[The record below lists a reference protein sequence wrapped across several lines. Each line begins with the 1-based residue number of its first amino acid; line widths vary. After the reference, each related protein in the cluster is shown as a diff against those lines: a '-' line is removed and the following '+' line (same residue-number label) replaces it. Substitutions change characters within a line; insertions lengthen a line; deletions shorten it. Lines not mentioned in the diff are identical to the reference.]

1 MTNEIKMITFDL
13 DDTLW
18 DNKPTITN
26 AEIET
31 RKWIEDRVG
40 TIDWGDLN
48 DFLQLRETLIKNDR
62 SIAWDISKLRV
73 EIFKEKI
80 NGLASADDKTKIAE
94 DAFAYFLKKRHEI
107 ELFPGVEDALKALS
121 EKYMLGVLTNGN
133 ADIYKLSIGKYFEFS
148 ISSLEAQDSKPN
160 KPHFELAKSRLTNL
174 KYSEMLHIGDHQ
186 INDIFG
192 AHALGMEVLWFNNA
206 KALWEQNFEKPDQF
220 YDWHSLAKIIE
231 EKYESR

>member
-1 MTNEIKMITFDL
+1 MTNEIQMITFDL

-18 DNKPTITN
+18 DNKPTIIN
-26 AEIET
+26 AEIKT

-40 TIDWGDLN
+40 AIEWGDLN
-48 DFLQLRETLIKNDR
+48 DFLQLRETLIKKDK
-62 SIAWDISKLRV
+62 SIAWDISKLRI

-80 NGLASADDKTKIAE
+80 KGLVSTDDITKLAE

-107 ELFPGVEDALKALS
+107 ELFPGVEDALKVLS
-121 EKYMLGVLTNGN
+121 ENYMLGVLTNGN

-148 ISSLEAQDSKPN
+148 ISSFEAQDSKPS
-160 KPHFELAKSRLTNL
+160 KSHFELAKSRLPNL

-192 AHALGMEVLWFNNA
+192 AHSLGIKALWFNNK
-206 KALWEQNFEKPDQF
+206 KARWEQDFEKPDQF
-220 YDWHSLAKIIE
+220 YNWYSLAKIIE

>member
-1 MTNEIKMITFDL
+1 MITFDL

-18 DNKPTITN
+18 DNRPTITN

-31 RKWIEDRVG
+31 RKWIESIVG
-40 TIDWGDLN
+40 SINWGDLN
-48 DFLQLRETLIKNDR
+48 DFLLLREALIEKDK
-62 SIAWDISKLRV
+62 SIAWDISKLRI
-73 EIFKEKI
+73 EIFKEKMK
-80 NGLASADDKTKIAE
+80 GLDSSYDIQKLAE
-94 DAFAYFLKKRHEI
+94 DAFDFFLKKRHEI
-107 ELFPGVEDALKALS
+107 KLFPGVESALKTLS
-121 EKYMLGVLTNGN
+121 ENYMLGVLTNGN

-160 KPHFELAKSRLTNL
+160 KPHFESAKSYLPNL

-186 INDIFG
+186 INDVFG
-192 AHALGMEVLWFNNA
+192 AHALGIKVLWFNNTE
-206 KALWEQNFEKPDQF
+206 ALWEQDFEKPDQF

>member
-1 MTNEIKMITFDL
+1 MTNKIKMITFDL

-26 AEIET
+26 AEIKT
-31 RKWIEDRVG
+31 REWIEDRVG
-40 TIDWGDLN
+40 AIEWGDLN
-48 DFLQLRETLIKNDR
+48 DFLQIREALISKDK
-62 SIAWDISKLRV
+62 SIAWDISKLRI

-80 NGLASADDKTKIAE
+80 KDLAPAGDITKLAE
-94 DAFAYFLKKRHEI
+94 DAFDYFLKKRHEV
-107 ELFPGVEDALKALS
+107 ELFPGVEGALKALS
-121 EKYMLGVLTNGN
+121 ENYMLGVLTNGN
-133 ADIYKLSIGKYFEFS
+133 ADIHKLSIGKYFEFS

-160 KPHFELAKSRLTNL
+160 KSHFELAKSYLPNL

-186 INDIFG
+186 INDVFG
-192 AHALGMEVLWFNNA
+192 AHALGIKVLWFNNTEA
-206 KALWEQNFEKPDQF
+206 PWEQNFERPDQF

>member
-1 MTNEIKMITFDL
+1 MINEIQMITFDL

-26 AEIET
+26 AEIKT
-31 RKWIEDRVG
+31 RKWIEEKVG
-40 TIDWGDLN
+40 AIEWGDLN
-48 DFLQLRETLIKNDR
+48 DFLQLREALIRKDK
-62 SIAWDISKLRV
+62 SIAWDISKLRI

-80 NGLASADDKTKIAE
+80 KGLVSNDEITKLAE
-94 DAFAYFLKKRHEI
+94 EAFSYFLKKRHEI

-121 EKYMLGVLTNGN
+121 ENYMLGVLTNGN

-148 ISSLEAQDSKPN
+148 ISSLEAQNSKPN
-160 KPHFELAKSRLTNL
+160 KPHFELAKSHLPNL

>member
-26 AEIET
+26 AEIKT
-31 RKWIEDRVG
+31 RKWIEEKVG
-40 TIDWGDLN
+40 AIEWGDLN
-48 DFLQLRETLIKNDR
+48 DFLQLREALIRKDK
-62 SIAWDISKLRV
+62 SIAWDISKLRI

-80 NGLASADDKTKIAE
+80 KGLVSNDEITKLAE
-94 DAFAYFLKKRHEI
+94 EAFSYFLKKRHEI

-121 EKYMLGVLTNGN
+121 ENYMLGVLTNGN

-148 ISSLEAQDSKPN
+148 ISSLEAQNSKPN
-160 KPHFELAKSRLTNL
+160 KSHFELAKSHLPNL
-174 KYSEMLHIGDHQ
+174 KYNEMLHIGDHQ
-186 INDIFG
+186 INDILG
-192 AHALGMEVLWFNNA
+192 AHTLGIEVLWFNNTRA
-206 KALWEQNFEKPDQF
+206 MWEQDFEKPDQF
-220 YDWHSLAKIIE
+220 YDWQNLAKIIE

>member
-1 MTNEIKMITFDL
+1 MTTEIQMITFDL

-26 AEIET
+26 AEVKT

-40 TIDWGDLN
+40 AIEWGDLN
-48 DFLQLRETLIKNDR
+48 DFLQLRETLIRKDKR
-62 SIAWDISKLRV
+62 IAWDISKLRI
-73 EIFKEKI
+73 EIFKEKFK
-80 NGLASADDKTKIAE
+80 GLVSANEITKLAE
-94 DAFAYFLKKRHEI
+94 EAFSYFLKKRHEI
-107 ELFPGVEDALKALS
+107 ELFPGVEDALEVLS
-121 EKYMLGVLTNGN
+121 KNYMLGVLTNGN

-160 KPHFELAKSRLTNL
+160 KSHFELAKSHLPNL

-192 AHALGMEVLWFNNA
+192 AHTLGIKVLWFNNI
-206 KALWEQNFEKPDQF
+206 KALWEQDFEKPDQF

>member
-1 MTNEIKMITFDL
+1 MTNKIKMITFDL

-26 AEIET
+26 AEIKT

-40 TIDWGDLN
+40 TIEWGDLN
-48 DFLQLRETLIKNDR
+48 DFLQLRETLIKKDK
-62 SIAWDISKLRV
+62 SIAWDIGKLRI

-80 NGLASADDKTKIAE
+80 KGLASDNDITKLAE
-94 DAFAYFLKKRHEI
+94 EAFAYFLKKRHEI
-107 ELFPGVEDALKALS
+107 ELFPGVEGALKTLS
-121 EKYMLGVLTNGN
+121 ENYMLGVLTTGN
-133 ADIYKLSIGKYFEFS
+133 ADIYKLSIGKYFKFS

-160 KPHFELAKSRLTNL
+160 KSHFELAKSHIPNL
-174 KYSEMLHIGDHQ
+174 QYSEMLHIGDHQ

-192 AHALGMEVLWFNNA
+192 AHALGIEVLWFNNTR
-206 KALWEQNFEKPDQF
+206 ALWEQDFEKPDQF
-220 YDWHSLAKIIE
+220 YDWESLAKIIE

>member
-1 MTNEIKMITFDL
+1 MTNKIKMITFDL

-26 AEIET
+26 AEIKT
-31 RKWIEDRVG
+31 REWIEDRVG
-40 TIDWGDLN
+40 AIEWGDLN
-48 DFLQLRETLIKNDR
+48 DFLQIREALISKDK
-62 SIAWDISKLRV
+62 SIAWDISKLRI

-80 NGLASADDKTKIAE
+80 KDLAPAGDITKLAE
-94 DAFAYFLKKRHEI
+94 DAFDYFLKKRHEV
-107 ELFPGVEDALKALS
+107 ELFPGVEGALKALS
-121 EKYMLGVLTNGN
+121 ENYMLGVLTNGN
-133 ADIYKLSIGKYFEFS
+133 ADIHKLSIGKYFEFS

-160 KPHFELAKSRLTNL
+160 KSHFELAKSYLPNL

-192 AHALGMEVLWFNNA
+192 AHTLGIEVLWFNNA
-206 KALWEQNFEKPDQF
+206 GALWEQEFDKPDQF
-220 YDWHSLAKIIE
+220 YDWQGLAKIIE

>member
-26 AEIET
+26 AEIKT

-80 NGLASADDKTKIAE
+80 KGLASADDKTKIAE

-107 ELFPGVEDALKALS
+107 ELFPGVKDALKALS

-160 KPHFELAKSRLTNL
+160 KPHFELAKSHLPNL

>member
-1 MTNEIKMITFDL
+1 MINEIQMITFDL

-26 AEIET
+26 AEIKT
-31 RKWIEDRVG
+31 RKWIEEKVG
-40 TIDWGDLN
+40 AIEWGDLN
-48 DFLQLRETLIKNDR
+48 DFLQLREALIRKDK
-62 SIAWDISKLRV
+62 SIAWDISKLRI

-80 NGLASADDKTKIAE
+80 KGLVSNDEITKLAE
-94 DAFAYFLKKRHEI
+94 EAFSYFLKKRHEI

-121 EKYMLGVLTNGN
+121 ENYMLGVLTNGN

-148 ISSLEAQDSKPN
+148 ISSLEAQNSKPN
-160 KPHFELAKSRLTNL
+160 KSHFELAKSHLPNL

-186 INDIFG
+186 INDILG
-192 AHALGMEVLWFNNA
+192 AHALGIEVLWFNNTRA
-206 KALWEQNFEKPDQF
+206 MWEQDFEKPDQF
-220 YDWHSLAKIIE
+220 YDWQNLAKIIE

>member
-1 MTNEIKMITFDL
+1 MINEIQMITFDL

-26 AEIET
+26 AEIKT
-31 RKWIEDRVG
+31 RKWIEEKVG
-40 TIDWGDLN
+40 AIEWGDLN
-48 DFLQLRETLIKNDR
+48 DFLQLREALIRKDK
-62 SIAWDISKLRV
+62 SIAWDISKLRI

-80 NGLASADDKTKIAE
+80 KGLVSNDEITKLAE
-94 DAFAYFLKKRHEI
+94 EAFSYFLKKRHEI

-121 EKYMLGVLTNGN
+121 ENYMLGVLTNGN

-148 ISSLEAQDSKPN
+148 ISSLEAQNSKPN
-160 KPHFELAKSRLTNL
+160 KSHFELAKSHLPNL

-186 INDIFG
+186 INDILG
-192 AHALGMEVLWFNNA
+192 AHVLGIEVLWFNNT
-206 KALWEQNFEKPDQF
+206 KAMWEQDFEKPDQF
-220 YDWHSLAKIIE
+220 YDWQNLAKIIE